1 MGHSD
6 CTKPCEKTIGSGL
19 AIKPLR
25 LLKTTT
31 IFVLFLY
38 SISFSAVFKQL
49 SIDNLS
55 SNRVLSASQDSSGF
69 IWIGTDEGLNRF
81 DGFSNKVYRS
91 NIFDEKT
98 ISGNRIWITHIDK
111 DNVLWVGTDRG
122 VCYYNEKTDSFN
134 RVETKSRPIHI
145 IEDEQDIYFTTK
157 NSGVLK
163 ISKSSKRSIV
173 FQFDPLDPFSLSS
186 SKFS

>member
-145 IEDEQDIYFTTK
+145 IEDEEDIYFTTK

-163 ISKSSKRSIV
+163 ISKSSI
-173 FQFDPLDPFSLSS
+173 QGIDITLEYILSLANL
-186 SKFS
+186 